1 MAVNQMHRCEVREVL
16 RIGPKVVKVSLDP
29 GEEHRAQWLSV
40 PGGYVTFNLPT
51 SPRLQRCYSLV
62 SAPNDPYPRVVVK
75 EIPGGKGS
83 AFFNRELRP
92 GMQLDVSPPKTRL
105 HEPWMDDKPRHW
117 IFFGAGIGVTPLLGL
132 ARHALAQNHPN
143 RVTLFLGNRNM
154 KSIPLYNACEALAA
168 HPRAR
173 VRHILTDGSMDD
185 VRYNGR
191 ITSDKTR
198 ELLGGLMTSRT
209 GELPSDFLGFVSG
222 PQPMMESV
230 RKGWVEAGLPWHKLR
245 AERFH
250 FPPAMA
256 WAGESP
262 SVQRAQVSFRRGR
275 EEWNVSIE
283 AGPKS
288 ILSAAIDAGVPVKH
302 QCRGGVCG
310 TCKARLIFGQVDTDK
325 PLQGDQIL
333 CCQSRPQSNSIVVE
347 LP

>member
-29 GEEHRAQWLSV
+29 GEDHRAKWLSV

-173 VRHILTDGSMDD
+173 VRHILTDGSMGD

-198 ELLGGLMTSRT
+198 ELLGGLMTSRA

-325 PLQGDQIL
+325 PLPGDQIL